1 MRGSIRKRA
10 KGSWTITVYLGR
22 DPVTGKKRQLY
33 RTVKGSKKQAEA
45 VLAQLVHAVETGMD
59 FDSSRIT
66 AAEYLD
72 KWLGVV
78 RNRVKARTY
87 ERYAE
92 IVRLHVT
99 PVIGQIKLNK
109 LKPLHLER
117 IYEEAQK
124 KGLAPQT
131 VVHVHRVVYS
141 ALRQALRWQLVARNA
156 AEAVIP
162 PRAARRD
169 IPPLEP
175 SDVGRLIAGVA
186 GTDLLMPV
194 LLALGTGMRRGEVLG
209 LRWGDVDLE
218 AGTVRISQT
227 LQSDMTFNTPKS
239 HRSRRSITL
248 PYPVVEALKRHR
260 KVQNERRLLL
270 GDAWQELDLV
280 IDRGDGGPM
289 PPYSL
294 SQRFRAASTRA
305 GVDVN
310 FHGLRHGHA
319 SLMLALGIDIK
330 VRSERLGHST
340 IAITGDLYDHVASD
354 LDRQAADKIGELLKP
369 FLSGGPE

>member
-10 KGSWTITVYLGR
+10 KGSWTLTVYLGR

-33 RTVKGSKKQAEA
+33 RTVRGSKKQAEA
-45 VLAQLVHAVETGMD
+45 ALAQLVHAVETGMD
-59 FDSSRIT
+59 LDSSRLT
-66 AAEYLD
+66 VSEYLD
-72 KWLGVV
+72 KWLEVAG
-78 RNRVKARTY
+78 RRVKRRTH
-87 ERYAE
+87 ERYADL
-92 IVRLHVT
+92 IRLHVK
-99 PVIGQIKLNK
+99 PVIGQLMLRKLR
-109 LKPLHLER
+109 PLHLER
-117 IYEEAQK
+117 VYEEAQE

-141 ALRQALRWQLVARNA
+141 ALRQAVRWQLIVRNV
-156 AEAVIP
+156 AEAVIS
-162 PRAARRD
+162 PRASRRD

-175 SDVGRLIAGVA
+175 ADVGRLLAEVA

-209 LRWGDVDLE
+209 LRWYDVDLE
-218 AGTVRISQT
+218 TGIVRITQT
-227 LQSDMTFNTPKS
+227 LQSDMTFDTPKS

-248 PYPVVEALKRHR
+248 PPPVVEALKRHR
-260 KVQNERRLLL
+260 KVQNERRLRL

-280 IDRGDGGPM
+280 IDRGDGGPIA
-289 PPYSL
+289 PYSL
-294 SQRFRAASTRA
+294 SQRFRTASARA

-354 LDRQAADKIGELLKP
+354 LDREAAAKIGELLAP
-369 FLSGGPE
+369 LLRERAE